1 MAIEKCVNED
11 VLKDFLS
18 SHGSEVFNML
28 LTEFNM
34 EDALQVS
41 KEEGIEEGREHE
53 RYNLAVSLLDVLDD
67 ETISAKTRYT
77 VEEIQEMR
85 ANN

>member
-34 EDALQVS
+34 EDALAVA
-41 KEEGIEEGREHE
+41 KEEGEARGEARGIGIGMEKVFDLLE
-53 RYNLAVSLLDVLDD
+53 RGFSLQ
-67 ETISAKTRYT
+67 EAKKRLF
-77 VEEIQEMR
+77 
-85 ANN
+85 ANF